1 MYSTCTEKPLKCSYF
16 LEVGNTRFVKRFSGY
31 KETDRLVCFEAH
43 EVSVVAIVFFPA
55 TKEADSSGCVEA
67 KSTMVSVP
75 SKAKSSRTIIGAF
88 SIALFAVPLAKE
100 SVSELDP
107 ESKV

>member
-1 MYSTCTEKPLKCSYF
+1 MKCSYF
-16 LEVGNTRFVKRFSGY
+16 LEVGNTRFGIKVFRLQGNRSL
-31 KETDRLVCFEAH
+31 DRVASFEAY

-55 TKEADSSGCVEA
+55 TKEADSSGYVEA

-88 SIALFAVPLAKE
+88 LIALFAVPLAKE